1 MRLNCIKKHCN
12 SKTTE
17 SWWLYCFCPGV
28 HRPHAMAKHH
38 LYSRNANYRV
48 SKGLHKLL
56 EATGLISLI
65 FTSPT
70 VFFFFKLGLCMTFQK
85 SRNFCERFTSQD
97 IAVGVHQWMATYSVS
112 CLFLSRS
119 QPSCC
124 PCCFFFLPRLKCWC
138 LFLYLRSLGFN
149 SKNLQSKCNY
159 CLSCLC
165 HWQLH

>member
-1 MRLNCIKKHCN
+1 MTLLLLSRCSQTPCNGKASSLQQKCKLQGIQRSSQAVRSHWPDIINFHLPHC
-12 SKTTE
+12 
-17 SWWLYCFCPGV
+17 
-28 HRPHAMAKHH
+28 
-38 LYSRNANYRV
+38 
-48 SKGLHKLL
+48 
-56 EATGLISLI
+56 
-65 FTSPT
+65 
-70 VFFFFKLGLCMTFQK
+70 FFFFKLGLCMTFQK